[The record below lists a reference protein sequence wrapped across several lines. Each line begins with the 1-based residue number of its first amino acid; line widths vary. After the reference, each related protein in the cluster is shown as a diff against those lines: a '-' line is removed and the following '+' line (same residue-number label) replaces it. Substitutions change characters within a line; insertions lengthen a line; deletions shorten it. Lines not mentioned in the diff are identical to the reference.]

1 MHNYY
6 AKLMAV
12 CRVENLNNLKTNT
25 HPKSNR
31 IYIKD
36 ANAKSMN
43 CKADKIASHHAYC
56 KILLSL

>member
-1 MHNYY
+1 
-6 AKLMAV
+6 MAV